1 MKRKDYKNLKIEI
14 DMISGKIF
22 SSKGKKPSST
32 KSANS
37 KHSNLLR
44 DIFYPRSAKSISR
57 MHPKSL
63 SRSKNRKKL
72 LSNIRK
78 KQKLKSGQQSASS
91 LSRSNRNGTQRTRMK
106 GKYKTSPSRKILN
119 ERFGDLRFK
128 GKRGKHRSLS
138 GSRKRKEQYL
148 MGNMANLK
156 KRCNNKFFDNR
167 KKSDWISDAYIS
179 KFSKTKREQ
188 LKRRMGKGGVK
199 SLRNW
204 RKKGKKKYRRGK
216 RSIEGRDFVL
226 TNSY

>member
-44 DIFYPRSAKSISR
+44 EIFYPRSAKSITR

-78 KQKLKSGQQSASS
+78 IKKTKTSQQSASS
-91 LSRSNRNGTQRTRMK
+91 LSRSQRKASQRNHMGN
-106 GKYKTSPSRKILN
+106 KYKTSISRKFLKDRTGRIN
-119 ERFGDLRFK
+119 YKTGK
-128 GKRGKHRSLS
+128 GRHRSLS

-156 KRCNNKFFDNR
+156 KRCTKGLFDKR
-167 KKSDWISDAYIS
+167 KRSDWISDAYIS

-188 LKRRMGKGGVK
+188 LKRRMKKSGVK
-199 SLRNW
+199 SLRDW
-204 RKKGKKKYRRGK
+204 KKKGKKRRRVK
-216 RSIEGRDFVL
+216 RSEDGILFVL
-226 TNSY
+226 FL